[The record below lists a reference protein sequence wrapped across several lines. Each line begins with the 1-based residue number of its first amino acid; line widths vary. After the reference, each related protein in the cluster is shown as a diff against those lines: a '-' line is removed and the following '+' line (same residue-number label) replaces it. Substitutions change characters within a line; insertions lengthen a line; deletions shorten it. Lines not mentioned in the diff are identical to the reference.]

1 MPQTLLYDT
10 NNTMQAVN
18 TVEDTVF
25 GSKTFNKDV
34 LMRTFL
40 FGLLFYIVNSDLV
53 KHLMRC
59 ISIIPVEIIQTI
71 IFSILYLLI
80 SVMLSMK

>member
-1 MPQTLLYDT
+1 MPQTLLYNA
-10 NNTMQAVN
+10 NNTVK

-25 GSKTFNKDV
+25 GSQTFNKDV
-34 LMRTFL
+34 LMRTLL
-40 FGLLFYIVNSDLV
+40 FGLLFYIVSSDLV

-80 SVMLSMK
+80 SVMLTTK